1 MTAPVRLAPHRNFPD
16 QRAQEESPRRKR
28 AAEGDEQNMK
38 RQTDVPRHDTP
49 ADTRTIGDL
58 HPSTDHAAPQT
69 PGTEYDGSVTVQLSN
84 LHKRPERATPV
95 EAAAALIQL
104 SLHESNGPVEDLSGA
119 LGRLAQL
126 VQTKPDTQTRA
137 AEIHHQLARDVAV
150 CIESLQFHDRLAQQ
164 LTQVRNILATL
175 AYSAPADMPP
185 EHHTESDP
193 HKWMVMVENLRAR
206 FTSESHLILFNLL
219 LPEGATRPAV
229 PALHANEG
237 SVELF

>member
-1 MTAPVRLAPHRNFPD
+1 MRFHR
-16 QRAQEESPRRKR
+16 
-28 AAEGDEQNMK
+28 
-38 RQTDVPRHDTP
+38 
-49 ADTRTIGDL
+49 
-58 HPSTDHAAPQT
+58 
-69 PGTEYDGSVTVQLSN
+69 
-84 LHKRPERATPV
+84 
-95 EAAAALIQL
+95 
-104 SLHESNGPVEDLSGA
+104 

-126 VQTKPDTQTRA
+126 VQTKPDTQTTA
-137 AEIHHQLARDVAV
+137 AEFQNQLARDVAV

-175 AYSAPADMPP
+175 AYSAPA
-185 EHHTESDP
+185 EFTGRHLESDP
-193 HKWMVMVENLRAR
+193 HKWMVLVENLRAR